1 MGASRHTGSLPDK
14 AVAVATLAN
23 EWARDTAARLLG
35 WRNSD
40 EAEAAIA
47 ADVANEL
54 AHVLAA
60 YGERAF
66 GEAAPQHR
74 GPARQ
79 LVGQASSR

>member
-1 MGASRHTGSLPDK
+1 MGASHHAGSLPDK